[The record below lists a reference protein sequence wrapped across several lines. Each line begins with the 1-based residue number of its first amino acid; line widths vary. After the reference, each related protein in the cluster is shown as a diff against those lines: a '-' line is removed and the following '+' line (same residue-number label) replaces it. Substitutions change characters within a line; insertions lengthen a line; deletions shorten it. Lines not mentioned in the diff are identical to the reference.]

1 MDPSRI
7 YHWREPWSRYE
18 APNERQ
24 GYYFLLGGGGGG
36 LKKLFYMIRESTDL
50 LAKVPE
56 LCNLQKDTVR

>member
-24 GYYFLLGGGGGG
+24 GYYF
-36 LKKLFYMIRESTDL
+36 FYEEGDGVEKELIHMIRESIDL
-50 LAKVPE
+50 LA
-56 LCNLQKDTVR
+56 